1 MTGPTGSGKTT
12 TLYSALRRLNTTE
25 SKLLTAEDPVEYEI
39 DGIIQVPVNDAI
51 GNTFERVLRAF
62 LRQDPDVLM
71 IGEIRDL
78 TTAHIAIHASLTG
91 HLVFSTLHTN
101 DAVGG
106 ITRLLDMNIEPFLVG
121 SSVRAFIAQRL
132 VRRLCPHCSQ
142 PAPRKPEELAE
153 FGFPVE
159 WAEKIR
165 RPVGCEHCRLTGYAG
180 RTALF
185 EICMMTSR
193 MQELIQNRASAPDL
207 RELALREGMIP
218 LRRAGWLK
226 VADGVTS
233 VEEVLRVTTS
243 ELEALDE

>member
-1 MTGPTGSGKTT
+1 M
-12 TLYSALRRLNTTE
+12 RDHE
-25 SKLLTAEDPVEYEI
+25 TAE
-39 DGIIQVPVNDAI
+39 
-51 GNTFERVLRAF
+51 
-62 LRQDPDVLM
+62 
-71 IGEIRDL
+71 
-78 TTAHIAIHASLTG
+78 IAIRAALTG

-132 VRRLCPHCSQ
+132 VRRLCPHCSL
-142 PAPRKPEELAE
+142 PSPRKPEELAE
-153 FGFPVE
+153 IGFPVE
-159 WAEKIR
+159 WADKIR
-165 RPVGCEHCRLTGYAG
+165 RPAGCDRCRLTGYSG

-193 MQELIQNRASAPDL
+193 MQEMIQQRASGPDL

-233 VEEVLRVTTS
+233 VEEVLSVTTS